1 MEDKRNFLRAGKPH
15 NITIENREKISI
27 SGVTNVVSFDEETV
41 ILETDLGILTIRGQ
55 GLHINKLNLDD
66 GQVSIDGEI
75 INLNYSDK
83 SGLIG
88 KSGGFISR
96 MFR

>member
-1 MEDKRNFLRAGKPH
+1 M
-15 NITIENREKISI
+15 
-27 SGVTNVVSFDEETV
+27 
-41 ILETDLGILTIRGQ
+41 GILTIRGQ

>member
-1 MEDKRNFLRAGKPH
+1 MEDKRNFSRTGKPH
-15 NITIENREKISI
+15 NITIENRERISI

-41 ILETDLGILTIRGQ
+41 ILETDLGVLTIRGQ

-66 GQVSIDGEI
+66 GQVSIDGEVV
-75 INLNYSDK
+75 NLNYSDK

-88 KSGGFISR
+88 KSGGFIGR